1 MRFFIIIHL
10 LILSVL
16 VTGAGRTAN
25 DPSKVII
32 RSGFI
37 FNAGDV
43 PFPSCHAST
52 IEETPHGLVAA
63 WFGGTHEKNKDVCI
77 WLSRLVNGKWTKP
90 VEAANGIL
98 NDSVRYPTWNP
109 VLFSLGNEL
118 LLFYKVGPSPSTWWG
133 EMKTSQDFGL
143 SWSPTIRLPEGIF
156 GPVKNKPVLLPGGK
170 LLCPSSTEDKGWRV
184 HMEWTTDGGKT
195 WQRTGALNSG
205 DTLPAIQPTLLFHA
219 RNRIQ
224 LLCRTKKDRIYT
236 AWSSNQGET
245 WTPLTPVDLPNN
257 NSGIDG
263 VTLKDGRHLLVYN
276 PADQTHDKGARN
288 RLNLAVSDDG
298 IHWKV
303 AAILENDENR
313 KSEYSYP
320 AIILTSDGL
329 VHITYTWKRELIR
342 HVVIDPAQL

>member
-1 MRFFIIIHL
+1 M
-10 LILSVL
+10 
-16 VTGAGRTAN
+16 
-25 DPSKVII
+25 
-32 RSGFI
+32 
-37 FNAGDV
+37 
-43 PFPSCHAST
+43 
-52 IEETPHGLVAA
+52 
-63 WFGGTHEKNKDVCI
+63 
-77 WLSRLVNGKWTKP
+77 SRLVNGKWTKP
-90 VEAANGIL
+90 TEVANGIQ
-98 NDSVRYPTWNP
+98 NDSLRYPTWNP
-109 VLFSLGNEL
+109 VLFTSEKKL

-143 SWSPTIRLPEGIF
+143 SWSPTLRLPEGIF

-219 RNRIQ
+219 RNKIQ

-263 VTLKDGRHLLVYN
+263 VTLKDGKHLLVYN

-320 AIILTSDGL
+320 AIIQTSDGL